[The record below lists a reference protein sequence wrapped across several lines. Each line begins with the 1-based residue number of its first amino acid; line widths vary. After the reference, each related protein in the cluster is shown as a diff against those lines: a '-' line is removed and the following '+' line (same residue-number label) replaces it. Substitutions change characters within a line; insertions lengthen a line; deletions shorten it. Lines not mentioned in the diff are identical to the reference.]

1 MMYWIYGWNTHGVF
15 MGQQPPMRTLAR
27 ARLLRIM
34 RLVRILQFVNELRTM
49 VRWWKMGNMPEL
61 AAVHNFHTYH
71 MELRLT
77 GPFCLWVDDG
87 TTPNGSFLPVS
98 WWLVNP
104 HPVGHV
110 GGQFHALLGMDHPL
124 DAAHQVHHRRGSE
137 KATFWTRF
145 GHVGSGAKSQKE
157 HRWIGRKLDST
168 QEVFWFMGSFNMYL
182 SGVKNRPS
190 TSSSAQLAPA
200 APAEVYLCQL
210 VADTG
215 APKTMIITWP

>member
-1 MMYWIYGWNTHGVF
+1 MIWDVLTWCDLPCQTSDSERERTSTLKKLCWFPSPSSTSSTSSSFAPEIPSVQMMYWIYGWNTHGVF

-157 HRWIGRKLDST
+157 HRWIGRKLD
-168 QEVFWFMGSFNMYL
+168 
-182 SGVKNRPS
+182 
-190 TSSSAQLAPA
+190 
-200 APAEVYLCQL
+200 
-210 VADTG
+210 
-215 APKTMIITWP
+215 